1 MGALASTSPIQNTS
15 SPSPSTPN
23 DMNDKITVDQVPKP
37 RKFFKSRNAAPPMA
51 SPEQQQIQYQ
61 LAQQHLQHQQQQASF
76 QQSQTSGEEDEEIS
90 KSKKKKI
97 VVRKP
102 KEKVEKA
109 KPAKVE
115 KALKLQKPL
124 KPEKMVKPKKE
135 KKTKDKLLSQS
146 SQEDEKDNKAA
157 TDQETPKRGS
167 RNIAEPSRSSGRARN
182 KFVNYNDDAGE
193 DEFYQKIDRRI
204 LPLNA
209 IANETILTEQQ
220 VEIISETSLTHLP
233 AMKNDHPPIVLRIS
247 KVKDIFSPV
256 KPNICLTVQHSY

>member
-37 RKFFKSRNAAPPMA
+37 RKFFKSRNAAPPIA

-61 LAQQHLQHQQQQASF
+61 LAQQQLQHQQQQAHF
-76 QQSQTSGEEDEEIS
+76 QQSQSSGEEDEEIP

-97 VVRKP
+97 VIRKP
-102 KEKVEKA
+102 KEKVEKT

-115 KALKLQKPL
+115 KALKLEKPS

-135 KKTKDKLLSQS
+135 KKAKEKLLSQS
-146 SQEDEKDNKAA
+146 SQEDEKDNE
-157 TDQETPKRGS
+157 DVNESETPKRGS
-167 RNIAEPSRSSGRARN
+167 KNIAEPSRSSGRARN

-204 LPLNA
+204 LPLNV
-209 IANETILTEQQ
+209 IANEAMLGEQQ
-220 VEIISETSLTHLP
+220 VEMISEPSLTQLS
-233 AMKNDHPPIVLRIS
+233 ALKNEHPPIVLRIS
-247 KVKDIFSPV
+247 KVKTYFP
-256 KPNICLTVQHSY
+256 P

>member
-1 MGALASTSPIQNTS
+1 MGALSSTSPIQNTS

-37 RKFFKSRNAAPPMA
+37 RKFFKSRNAALPMA

-61 LAQQHLQHQQQQASF
+61 LAQQQLQQQQQQSSF
-76 QQSQTSGEEDEEIS
+76 QQSQTSGEEDEEIP

-97 VVRKP
+97 VIRKP
-102 KEKVEKA
+102 KEKVEKV

-115 KALKLQKPL
+115 KVIKEEKPP

-135 KKTKDKLLSQS
+135 KKVKEKLSSHS
-146 SQEDEKDNKAA
+146 SQEDEKDDETA
-157 TDQETPKRGS
+157 TEPETTKRGS
-167 RNIAEPSRSSGRARN
+167 RNNAEPSRSSGRARN

-204 LPLNA
+204 LTLNA
-209 IANETILTEQQ
+209 IPNETIPTEQQ
-220 VEIISETSLTHLP
+220 VQMIPEPSVTQLSAL
-233 AMKNDHPPIVLRIS
+233 KNDHPPIVLRIS
-247 KVKDIFSPV
+247 KVKNIFSPV
-256 KPNICLTVQHSY
+256 KSNICLTVQHSY